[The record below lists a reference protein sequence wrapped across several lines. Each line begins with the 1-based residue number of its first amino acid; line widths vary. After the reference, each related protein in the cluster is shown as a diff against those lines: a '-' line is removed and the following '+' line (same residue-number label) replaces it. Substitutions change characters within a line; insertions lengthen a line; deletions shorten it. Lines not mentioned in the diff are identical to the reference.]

1 MAQNAA
7 QHGYPPISETPISKA
22 EALEAE
28 AAGTPSS
35 DRGDTARSGKGASN
49 SESELGP
56 EKHEGRTSSDGTGTG
71 PGGLRRRF
79 LRTLGAL
86 VALAGL
92 ALVLLAGL
100 DAGSGQSGGAPI
112 DSTGTRSPQ
121 ETEENRP
128 KDTAPPEKPST
139 PSGSESSS
147 EPSRA
152 KSPEEKHSEAESSE
166 AESFKRK
173 SSQSQPGRRSYSYLG
188 SVSRSVPET
197 RAIDNGTGAERG
209 SASETESPAGA
220 KGQGDS
226 PTQSS
231 GRVPE
236 LTIRLGE
243 RSIEE
248 VAAKFGYQMVAI
260 GPSGNAS
267 SSSSS
272 GKDSPESVVL
282 GKIENGRLESMK
294 KTELKQYAGR
304 ARSARRHPEYD
315 RLRRRVARRLPGRGA
330 GAIRLIYLVPRKV
343 EQAFVQAQMEAIRE
357 RGLAPEEVAV
367 VKARY
372 KGDAIEFTD
381 IERKSGSQAGPR

>member
-28 AAGTPSS
+28 ASGTPSS
-35 DRGDTARSGKGASN
+35 DQGETARSGKGASAP
-49 SESELGP
+49 ESGSAA
-56 EKHEGRTSSDGTGTG
+56 EKHGGRTNSDGIETGS
-71 PGGLRRRF
+71 GGLRRRF
-79 LRTLGAL
+79 LRTLGTF
-86 VALAGL
+86 VALACL
-92 ALVLLAGL
+92 AIALLTGL
-100 DAGSGQSGGAPI
+100 DVGSGQFGGTPS

-121 ETEENRP
+121 ETKENRP
-128 KDTAPPEKPST
+128 KDTAPPEESSK

-147 EPSRA
+147 EPSKA
-152 KSPEEKHSEAESSE
+152 KSPEEKHSEEKSSE
-166 AESFKRK
+166 AESSKRK

-304 ARSARRHPEYD
+304 ARSARRHPNYD
-315 RLRRRVARRLPGRGA
+315 WLRKRVARRLSGRGT
-330 GAIRLIYLVPRKV
+330 GSVRLIYLVPKTV
-343 EQAFVQAQMEAIRE
+343 EQAFVRAQMEAIRE
-357 RGLAPEEVAV
+357 RGLAAEEVAV

-372 KGDAIEFTD
+372 KGDSIEVTD

>member
-1 MAQNAA
+1 MAKNAA

-28 AAGTPSS
+28 ASGTPSS
-35 DRGDTARSGKGASN
+35 DRGETARSGKGASAP
-49 SESELGP
+49 ESGP
-56 EKHEGRTSSDGTGTG
+56 AAEKHGGKTNSDGIKTGS
-71 PGGLRRRF
+71 GGLRRRF
-79 LRTLGAL
+79 LRTLGTL

-100 DAGSGQSGGAPI
+100 DVGSGQLGGNPS

-128 KDTAPPEKPST
+128 EDTAPPEEPST
-139 PSGSESSS
+139 PSGSESSK
-147 EPSRA
+147 A

-330 GAIRLIYLVPRKV
+330 GAIRLIYLVPKKV

-372 KGDAIEFTD
+372 KGDAIEVTD